1 MAILDITEY
10 GELAYAGTGHRIPAG
25 QEPSVRQQQVA
36 VGASSAQSMVFL
48 DTTRFIRIHSD
59 VAARISIGVNPTAS
73 AASMRVVAGGT
84 EYLGVLPGLKIAV
97 IATT

>member
-1 MAILDITEY
+1 MAILDVTEY
-10 GELAYAGTGHRIPAG
+10 NELTQAGRGHLVMAG
-25 QEPSVRQQQVA
+25 QEPCTLNQQVV
-36 VGASSAQSMVFL
+36 VGASSAQSLAFA

-59 VAARISIGVNPTAS
+59 VACRVAIGANPTAS
-73 AASMRVVAGGT
+73 TASMRMGAGGT

>member
-1 MAILDITEY
+1 MAVVDITEY
-10 GELAYAGTGHRIPAG
+10 AELAFAGTGHRIMAG
-25 QEPSVRQQQVA
+25 QEPSLRQQQVA
-36 VGASSAQSMVFL
+36 VGASSAQSLVFT

-59 VAARISIGVNPTAS
+59 VACRIAVGVNPTAS
-73 AASMRVVAGGT
+73 ATSMRVVAGGT

>member
-1 MAILDITEY
+1 MAILDVTEY
-10 GELAYAGTGHRIPAG
+10 NELTMAGRGHLVMAG
-25 QEPSVRQQQVA
+25 QEPCTRTQQVA
-36 VGASSAQSMVFL
+36 VGASSAQSLVFA

-59 VAARISIGVNPTAS
+59 VACRVAIGANPTAS
-73 AASMRVVAGGT
+73 TTSMRVGAGGT

>member
-1 MAILDITEY
+1 MAILDVTEY
-10 GELAYAGTGHRIPAG
+10 NELTQAGRGHLVMAG
-25 QEPSVRQQQVA
+25 QEPCTLNQQVA
-36 VGASSAQSMVFL
+36 VGASSAQSSAFA

-59 VAARISIGVNPTAS
+59 VACRVAIGANPTAS
-73 AASMRVVAGGT
+73 TASMRMGAGGT